1 MKRKTNVRQ
10 KKMGRPVTIDGD
22 RTVTIRLP
30 AAQLDAIDAW
40 ASKTNVP
47 RSEAMRQL
55 VDYALTR
62 KK

>member
-1 MKRKTNVRQ
+1 
-10 KKMGRPVTIDGD
+10 MGRPVTIDGD

-40 ASKTNVP
+40 ASKANVP

-55 VDYALTR
+55 VDYALKR

>member
-1 MKRKTNVRQ
+1 MMVKNNVRQ
-10 KKMGRPVTIDGD
+10 KKVGRPVTIDGD

-30 AAQLDAIDAW
+30 AELLDAIDAW
-40 ASKTNVP
+40 ALANDAP

-55 VDYALTR
+55 LDYALKR